1 MNENKKNRGL
11 IVLVVILVLAL
22 VATSGYIVYDK
33 FIAKE
38 EVEEKNKDNKKDEA
52 SEEAQDELVE
62 VDVNS
67 EEIQTLFTNISNL
80 SSFLLYL
87 IAPEILRSKSP
98 S

>member
-38 EVEEKNKDNKKDEA
+38 EVEEKNKDNKKMR
-52 SEEAQDELVE
+52 LVKKLKM
-62 VDVNS
+62 N
-67 EEIQTLFTNISNL
+67 
-80 SSFLLYL
+80 
-87 IAPEILRSKSP
+87 
-98 S
+98 